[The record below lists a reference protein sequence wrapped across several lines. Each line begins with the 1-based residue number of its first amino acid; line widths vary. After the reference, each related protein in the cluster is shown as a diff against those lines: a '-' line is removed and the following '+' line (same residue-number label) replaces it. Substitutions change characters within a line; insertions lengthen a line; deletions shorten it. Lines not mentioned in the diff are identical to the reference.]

1 MYKNVKLIL
10 DTSKEREVSVL
21 TAKDMLVAENRE
33 KAEEIKAAYKCIS
46 AYYDA
51 ITKCRV
57 AGDEETIEKICVLY
71 DSGATETL
79 KELIEEL
86 FEE

>member
-21 TAKDMLVAENRE
+21 TAKDMLVAENRDR
-33 KAEEIKAAYKCIS
+33 AEEIKAAYECIS
-46 AYYDA
+46 AHYDA

-57 AGDEETIEKICVLY
+57 AGDEATIEKICEFY
-71 DSGATETL
+71 SNGDTDAL
-79 KELIEEL
+79 KELFAEL

>member
-1 MYKNVKLIL
+1 MYNNVKLIL

-33 KAEEIKAAYKCIS
+33 QAEEIKAAYECIS
-46 AYYDA
+46 ANYDA

-57 AGDEETIEKICVLY
+57 AGDEATIEKICVLY
-71 DSGATETL
+71 SNGDTDAL
-79 KELIEEL
+79 KELFAEL